1 MYQGNYV
8 ACLIAMLQQMD
19 EKHYQMYVQHF
30 PTDQDLLVSFII
42 IDLLSFLKISHCAMI
57 VANVVLFFRNFL
69 FVSI

>member
-1 MYQGNYV
+1 M

-57 VANVVLFFRNFL
+57 VANVVLFFRNFFRNFFICKYL
-69 FVSI
+69 D

>member
-1 MYQGNYV
+1 
-8 ACLIAMLQQMD
+8 MLQQMD

-42 IDLLSFLKISHCAMI
+42 IDLLSFLKICAMI

>member
-1 MYQGNYV
+1 M

-42 IDLLSFLKISHCAMI
+42 IDLLSFLKISQCAMI
-57 VANVVLFFRNFL
+57 VANVLFFRNFFICKYL
-69 FVSI
+69 D